1 MMQCL
6 LRLLRYLPV
15 LLVMFFCYWPSS
27 ALAAEMGANSWEVI
41 LNKISH
47 SLTGPVAYAISIMAI
62 FVCGIT
68 MAFADLSGG
77 AKRFVQVG
85 CGLSIAIFASQILT
99 SFFGFS
105 GAVI

>member
-1 MMQCL
+1 MKTCRSLFFILMACL
-6 LRLLRYLPV
+6 PA
-15 LLVMFFCYWPSS
+15 S
-27 ALAAEMGANSWEVI
+27 AFAAETGSNSWEIV
-41 LNKISH
+41 LSKISH

-62 FVCGIT
+62 FLCGIT

-105 GAVI
+105 GALI